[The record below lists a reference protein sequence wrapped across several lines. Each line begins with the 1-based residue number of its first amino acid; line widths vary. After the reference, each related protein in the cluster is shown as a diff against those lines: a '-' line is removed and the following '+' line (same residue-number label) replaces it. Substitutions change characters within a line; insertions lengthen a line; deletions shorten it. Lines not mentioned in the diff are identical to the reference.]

1 MNVIR
6 VCYIRLIC
14 YTFYNTKPFLETLC
28 KLIRCA
34 FKWCTIQREVDILF
48 FLPFCT
54 SVIHMFHNFKC
65 KRRCRRVSMRFSCH
79 ISCAF
84 AKSCIAKRNSRI
96 TAIQQFIYC
105 FTLLKPCQSTVLP
118 KDRGNIRRCALESL
132 MSAHQSP
139 MTKFQT
145 FVKDL
150 PELIYILM
158 RRTSYIYKIY
168 GYNALIKS
176 SVIFRLAIFIKIWS
190 QEASATH
197 TIVRNHS
204 LSCTTSSKLCKIEI
218 RCVLCYILFFKNVYK
233 FWKRRCYPSSLFVF
247 YALYS
252 LSEYFFD
259 YKSEICF
266 FSFVLSFAKIHKHSN
281 KRSLSIGGH

>member
-1 MNVIR
+1 
-6 VCYIRLIC
+6 
-14 YTFYNTKPFLETLC
+14 
-28 KLIRCA
+28 
-34 FKWCTIQREVDILF
+34 
-48 FLPFCT
+48 
-54 SVIHMFHNFKC
+54 
-65 KRRCRRVSMRFSCH
+65 MRFSCH

-96 TAIQQFIYC
+96 AAIQQFIYC

-197 TIVRNHS
+197 TSITMSLSVLIFLKFQHYLFRYIVWNHS
-204 LSCTTSSKLCKIEI
+204 LCCAFSSKLCKIEI